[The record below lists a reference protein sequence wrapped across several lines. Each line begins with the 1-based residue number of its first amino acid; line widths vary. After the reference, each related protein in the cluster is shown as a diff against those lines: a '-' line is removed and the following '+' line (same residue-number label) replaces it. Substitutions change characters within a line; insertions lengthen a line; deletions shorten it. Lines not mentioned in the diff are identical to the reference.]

1 MCFRMRDEFFRD
13 QDDHFAQK
21 LALAIFQMYGRV
33 PSVYFKEH
41 KDSMCAGLTHFS
53 TSYMRCWGRDTFI
66 ALRGLF
72 IATGLDIEARET
84 ILFFAKVL
92 RHGLMPNLHDGGWNS
107 RFNSRDAPWFF
118 LQAIKDYI
126 LLSDEGERFLDQE
139 FELHFKDDDKAKH
152 DQNCKQE
159 KSGRTLTILELII
172 EIV

>member
-1 MCFRMRDEFFRD
+1 
-13 QDDHFAQK
+13 
-21 LALAIFQMYGRV
+21 MYGRV

-152 DQNCKQE
+152 D
-159 KSGRTLTILELII
+159 
-172 EIV
+172 